1 MPSIEINTVNVKTVM
16 LIEDNFID
24 NFINKKLLEHIGVT
38 KILTFNKPTS
48 ALNYLQQSK
57 AISQII
63 LLDIY
68 MPFMNGFQFLDK
80 FEKLEVFKLKYI
92 KIIMLSVSLN
102 PSDKQKVLE
111 RGCIGFIEKPLTK
124 EKLIEQLNNNGG
136 CI

>member
-1 MPSIEINTVNVKTVM
+1 MPNIEINTVSVKTVM

-24 NFINKKLLEHIGVT
+24 NFVNKKLLEHIGVT
-38 KILTFNKPTS
+38 KILIFNKPTS

-57 AISQII
+57 VIPQII

-92 KIIMLSVSLN
+92 KIIIISVSLN
-102 PSDKQKVLE
+102 PSDKRKIIE
-111 RGCIGFIEKPLTK
+111 RGY
-124 EKLIEQLNNNGG
+124 
-136 CI
+136 

>member
-1 MPSIEINTVNVKTVM
+1 M
-16 LIEDNFID
+16 
-24 NFINKKLLEHIGVT
+24 
-38 KILTFNKPTS
+38 PTS
-48 ALNYLQQSK
+48 ALNYLQQS
-57 AISQII
+57 IVIPQII

-102 PSDKQKVLE
+102 PSDKQKAIE

-124 EKLIEQLNNNGG
+124 EKLIQQLNNKGG
-136 CI
+136 YI